1 MSETT
6 SVPARRQSARLSRKR
21 ESEPEVSQPVKQ
33 SRTSETKKQDKPAT
47 TPTATASP
55 KALRVGD
62 ALPDLTLLD
71 QDEKPVKVAELRK
84 AVIFTYPK
92 ANTPGCTKQAQC
104 YRDATD
110 DWTKIGYKVFGLS
123 NDAPKSQ
130 RSWATKL
137 GLSYQLLSDPKR
149 ELIGALTGGTAK
161 TARSHF
167 VIGEDGTLTL
177 SSVGVKPVES
187 SSAALASVSST

>member
-92 ANTPGCTKQAQC
+92 VCSFLLTCRQIRQGVPSRLN
-104 YRDATD
+104 ATAMPR
-110 DWTKIGYKVFGLS
+110 TTGPRLAIKCLACRTMRRNPNAHGL
-123 NDAPKSQ
+123 
-130 RSWATKL
+130 L
-137 GLSYQLLSDPKR
+137 YV
-149 ELIGALTGGTAK
+149 
-161 TARSHF
+161 H
-167 VIGEDGTLTL
+167 TL
-177 SSVGVKPVES
+177 SHTRN
-187 SSAALASVSST
+187 LAFPINCLAIRNVS